1 MPANIRLMSQG
12 LRPAAGRR
20 CSTPTNV
27 RWMRGVPAMT
37 VELRIVRDG
46 DGGWLEV
53 PLAQFPDA
61 EIFGAHRRC
70 YIDPDARIAYLCWQ
84 LGDGNRW
91 IGLHPEVVPVDGGH
105 HPVLALHPMWDQD
118 GGPR

>member
-1 MPANIRLMSQG
+1 
-12 LRPAAGRR
+12 
-20 CSTPTNV
+20 
-27 RWMRGVPAMT
+27 MT
-37 VELRIVRDG
+37 VELRIVRDC
-46 DGGWLEV
+46 DGEWLEV

-61 EIFGAHRRC
+61 ETFGAHRRC

-91 IGLHPEVVPVDGGH
+91 IGLHPEVVPVDGGP
-105 HPVLALHPMWDQD
+105 HPVLALQPMWANN